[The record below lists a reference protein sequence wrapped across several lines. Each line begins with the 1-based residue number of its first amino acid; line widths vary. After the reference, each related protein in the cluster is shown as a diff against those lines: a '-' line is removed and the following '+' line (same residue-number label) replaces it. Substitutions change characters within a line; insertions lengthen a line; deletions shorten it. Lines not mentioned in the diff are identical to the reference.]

1 MSMKTLGSLRCK
13 DTILTVGIDI
23 AKFKHVA
30 VAQDG
35 EGRFSRPHSFE
46 NSFKGFQSFAA
57 WLSQTLIR
65 MDATGVV
72 IGLEPT
78 GHYGKALEDW
88 LLERGFE
95 LRQISGVLTRR
106 AKDMLDGD
114 PLKTDAKDA
123 AVIADLVRQGKGRTL
138 SPLSG
143 VFQDL
148 RYLAEMRRRL
158 VVERAAL
165 LNRLHRLLDL
175 LFPEL
180 PKLFAKL
187 DSASL
192 FALLKVAPRPGA
204 VLVMGE
210 LAVAQ
215 LLKKTSRGRLGG
227 ARANA
232 LLQAAQQSIGVQR
245 GAEALCQE
253 MRLLLP
259 RIEELT
265 RQRKEIE
272 KQMTQEL
279 SRIDYAPQLLSIP
292 GLGTISTA
300 IILGELGDLRGYR
313 NARQVF
319 KMAGLKL
326 FEISSG
332 KQKGQVHITKRGRS
346 QLRWVC
352 YMAVLRMIGK
362 GKTLHA
368 FYQKHIAVKPSGKAI
383 VAGMRRL
390 LRMIFSIV
398 RYDQVFQPE
407 KLEVKSTTV
416 SAKLAA

>member
-1 MSMKTLGSLRCK
+1 MSIKAFSSLRCK
-13 DTILTVGIDI
+13 DSTLAVGIDV
-23 AKFKHVA
+23 AKYRHVA

-35 EGRFSRPHSFE
+35 EGRFSRPLPFE
-46 NSFKGFQSFAA
+46 NTFEGFQSFTA
-57 WLSQTLIR
+57 WLAQAMNR
-65 MDATGVV
+65 TGSTEVV

-88 LLERGFE
+88 LLGQGFE
-95 LRQISGVLTRR
+95 LRQVSGVLTRR

-123 AVIADLVRQGKGRTL
+123 AVIADLVRQGKGRRL
-138 SPLSG
+138 SPLSN
-143 VFQDL
+143 VFQEL
-148 RYLAEMRRRL
+148 RYLAEMRHRV
-158 VVERAAL
+158 VVERSAL

-187 DSASL
+187 DGVSVL
-192 FALLKVAPRPGA
+192 ALLKVAPTPQE
-204 VLVMGE
+204 VLEIGE
-210 LAVAQ
+210 LALVQ
-215 LLKKTSRGRLGG
+215 LLKTASRGRLGG
-227 ARANA
+227 VRAQV
-232 LLQAAQQSIGVQR
+232 LRQAAQRSIGIQR
-245 GAEALCQE
+245 GADALRLE
-253 MRLLLP
+253 MTLLLP
-259 RIEELT
+259 RIEALAT
-265 RQRKEIE
+265 QRKQIE
-272 KQMTQEL
+272 KRMMQVL
-279 SRIDYAPQLLSIP
+279 DRIDYAPRLLSIP
-292 GLGTISTA
+292 GLGAVSTA
-300 IILGELGDLRGYR
+300 ILLGELGDLRGYR

-326 FEISSG
+326 FEVSSG
-332 KQKGQVHITKRGRS
+332 QQRGQVHITKRGRS

-362 GKTLHA
+362 GKVLHA
-368 FYQKHIAVKPSGKAI
+368 FYQEKSATKPSGKVI

-398 RYDQVFQPE
+398 RNDQVFQPE
-407 KLEVKSTTV
+407 KFEVKSTNS